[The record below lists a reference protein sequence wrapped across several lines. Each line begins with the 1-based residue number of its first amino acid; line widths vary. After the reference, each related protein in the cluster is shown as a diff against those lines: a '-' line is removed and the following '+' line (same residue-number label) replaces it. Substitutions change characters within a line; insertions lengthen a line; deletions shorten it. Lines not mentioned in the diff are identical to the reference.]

1 MVQTFK
7 AALHEGGIR
16 LGARLCP
23 GKWSLLLDTHAKAY
37 ICMFPRVRWVQASA
51 LYMQRVKETQSASP
65 METVIGSPGVVGG
78 YVVLG
83 ANTPQARSAAVEL
96 ARAVLS
102 LVGVVLVTSSV

>member
-1 MVQTFK
+1 
-7 AALHEGGIR
+7 
-16 LGARLCP
+16 
-23 GKWSLLLDTHAKAY
+23 
-37 ICMFPRVRWVQASA
+37 
-51 LYMQRVKETQSASP
+51 